1 MFPEAFLHFVW
12 QYQYFNTKH
21 LMLHSGEELKIMQLG
36 HHNHFAGPDFK
47 EALIEIQNIQWFGSV
62 EVHIKSSDW
71 YAHKHQSDENYDNV
85 ILHVV
90 WENDRQVMNPNNEP
104 IPTLELKGLV
114 KPKLLERYQTLISN
128 ADPIPCSPHLSTT
141 KSITRL
147 SMLEKVL
154 VERVEE
160 KARHFNDLLIASGM
174 NWEESAFHWLAKGF
188 GFKTNADN
196 MLRLAQSIPL
206 KVLSKHTNQLFQV
219 EALLFGQ
226 AGFLDVDVTDH
237 YAYELQKEFRFLKAK
252 YGLKP
257 KVGYNE
263 WHFSKVRP
271 PNYPTVRIAQL
282 ASLIVTH
289 PHIFSLFSEMETK
302 KEAMADLDII
312 QSEYWCSHYAVD
324 KKSAK
329 LMDGISTKS
338 KENLIVNTTIPFLAT
353 MAKYKDDGV
362 YMEKALNL
370 LSSTKAESNRITLLW
385 KSLGWNVSSAFD
397 SQGLIQLYNVYC
409 TPKRCIECS
418 IGLSLVR
425 NQDKEA
431 SSNSI

>member
-1 MFPEAFLHFVW
+1 MFNEAFLHFIW
-12 QYQYFNTKH
+12 QYQYFNAKQLT
-21 LMLHSGEELKIMQLG
+21 LFSGEQLNVIHAG
-36 HHNHFAGPDFK
+36 HHNRFAGPDFK
-47 EALIEIQNIQWFGSV
+47 EASIEIDNIKWFGSV
-62 EVHIKSSDW
+62 EIHIKSSDW
-71 YAHKHQSDENYDNV
+71 YNHNHQTDPNYDNV

-90 WENDRQVMNPNNEP
+90 WENDRQVENKESP

-114 KPKLLERYQTLISN
+114 KPKVLERYQQLISN
-128 ADPIPCSPHLSTT
+128 ADAIPCAQHLNAT
-141 KSITRL
+141 KSIVRL
-147 SMLEKVL
+147 SMLEKSL

-160 KARHFNDLLIASGM
+160 KANHFNAILVANGM

-188 GFKTNADN
+188 GFKTNAEN
-196 MLRLAQSIPL
+196 MLKLAESIPL

-226 AGFLDVDVTDH
+226 AGFLDVDVIDD
-237 YAYELQKEFRFLKAK
+237 YAYRLQKEYRFLKAK
-252 YGLKP
+252 YALKP

-289 PHIFSLFSEMETK
+289 AHLFALFSEINSK
-302 KEAMADLDII
+302 KEAMDDLDVL
-312 QSEYWCSHYAVD
+312 QSEYWCSHYAID
-324 KKSAK
+324 RKSAK
-329 LMDGISTKS
+329 PMDGISDKS

-353 MAKYKDDGV
+353 LAKHKDDGA

-370 LSSTKAESNRITLLW
+370 LSSTKAESNRITTIW

-397 SQGLIQLYNVYC
+397 SQGLIQLYNAYC
-409 TPKRCIECS
+409 TPKRCIECN
-418 IGLSLVR
+418 IGISLVR
-425 NQDKEA
+425 NTKLETA
-431 SSNSI
+431 SNST